1 LKIARKN
8 TIAWGS
14 LVLPEPVPAL
24 REKPYVIN
32 TAVLLRN
39 R

>member
-1 LKIARKN
+1 MKIAHKN

-14 LVLPEPVPAL
+14 LVLAEPVPDL
-24 REKPYVIN
+24 RAKPYVIN
-32 TAVLLRN
+32 TAVLLHN

>member
-14 LVLPEPVPAL
+14 LVLAEPVSDL
-24 REKPYVIN
+24 RAKPCVIN